1 MRGIDAP
8 MRSFTTSVVVVH
20 PTAPELLCVRHPSF
34 GTWMF
39 PGGRVEPGE
48 APHTAALREIAE
60 EVGLGVTLADLSD
73 LPRWCRDGNRRLP
86 HPMAMI
92 EEQLPDG
99 RDPDCFYIDIVY
111 VGVAE
116 NPRFSLRAEVSE
128 AGWFDRSAFCQL
140 RTSFPIR
147 ELAAQVFDRLEDLRS
162 RTRRS
167 RGRSPQMSSP
177 CGSGVD
183 VISRSP
189 RPYPW

>member
-1 MRGIDAP
+1 

-34 GTWMF
+34 RTWMF

-60 EVGLGVTLADLSD
+60 EVRLGVTLADLSD
-73 LPRWCRDGNRRLP
+73 LPCWHRDGNRRLP

-99 RDPDCFYIDIVY
+99 HGPHCFYIDIVY

-116 NPRFSLRAEVSE
+116 DTRFSLRAEVSE
-128 AGWFDRSAFCQL
+128 AGWFDRDSFCQL
-140 RTSFPIR
+140 GTSFPIR
-147 ELAAQVFDRLEDLRS
+147 ELAAQVFDRLGDLRS
-162 RTRRS
+162 RLADHR
-167 RGRSPQMSSP
+167 
-177 CGSGVD
+177 D
-183 VISRSP
+183 ALP
-189 RPYPW
+189 R